1 MVLFAVEFYL
11 YTYMML
17 WVVIVI
23 VSYFITQ
30 LKSWDFI
37 FTPKEHAVF
46 EKFEGE
52 KKCCV
57 SAKLLLLQRLDIGG

>member
-1 MVLFAVEFYL
+1 
-11 YTYMML
+11 MML

-52 KKCCV
+52 KKCYV